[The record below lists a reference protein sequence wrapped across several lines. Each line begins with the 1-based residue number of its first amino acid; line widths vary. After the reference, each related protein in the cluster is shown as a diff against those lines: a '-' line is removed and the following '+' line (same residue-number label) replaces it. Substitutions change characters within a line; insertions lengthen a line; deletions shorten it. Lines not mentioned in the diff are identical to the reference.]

1 MNQNNS
7 GGQNLQNQGEFGEVY
22 QAETIN
28 INKT

>member
-1 MNQNNS
+1 MNQANS
-7 GGQNLQNQGEFGEVY
+7 GGQNLQNQGQVSEVY